1 VEKVESIFESLYS
14 IKEVTRKERAAWKK
28 REEELSK
35 EYNAC
40 YKKIEEIKSSR
51 EYSIDKISNI
61 ISLQK
66 LDDKKIAFGSDENAH
81 IGYISLLSYIAKDF
95 LFKRDSF
102 YQKACLILKQYG
114 TTYEYDCYG
123 DGEHVPTYRLFYV
136 PYDSSDISNAVAS
149 VGFTPEYRTTILSE
163 EERELC
169 LKTFISINPMMLLF
183 RDYCAKRDKERN

>member
-14 IKEVTRKERAAWKK
+14 INEESRKEREAWEK
-28 REEELSK
+28 RDKELSK
-35 EYNAC
+35 EYDAC
-40 YKKIEEIKSSR
+40 YKKIEEIKSSK
-51 EYSIDKISNI
+51 EYPIDKISNI
-61 ISLQK
+61 IFLQT
-66 LDDKKIAFGSDENAH
+66 LDDEKIAFGSNENARM
-81 IGYISLLSYIAKDF
+81 GYKCLLNLVAKDF